1 MDRAQRGAEVVNL
14 RQLMREEYWLPGHA
28 ACPGCPASLG
38 LRMLGKAL
46 EGRFVLVVPAGCTT
60 VIQGVYPKTPS
71 RVPLLNIAFAASAAA
86 ASGLKAALEL
96 RGVDVPVVVWAGD
109 GGTVDIGLQALSG
122 AAERNEE
129 LLYICYDNE
138 AYQNTGIQ
146 RSGATPPG
154 AWTTTTPLGKRERR
168 KDAPLIVAAHKVPYV
183 ATASVAYP
191 LDFVEKVRKAIS
203 RRGFKYVHLHAPC
216 PTGWRFP
223 PSEMIRVGRM
233 AVESGAWILYE
244 IEDGVLRLTGRS
256 AALLDPAKR
265 RPVEEYL
272 KLQGRFSH
280 LLQPE
285 NKWLLD
291 LLKEDIEGSW
301 ERVKLVLER
310 GRAF

>member
-1 MDRAQRGAEVVNL
+1 MVTVK
-14 RQLMREEYWLPGHA
+14 QLLREEYWLPGHA

-60 VIQGVYPKTPS
+60 VIQGMYPKTPS

-86 ASGLKAALEL
+86 ATGLKAALEL
-96 RGVDVPVVVWAGD
+96 RGIDVPVVVWAGD

-122 AAERNEE
+122 AAERNEDI
-129 LLYICYDNE
+129 LYICYDNE

-168 KDAPLIVAAHKVPYV
+168 KVAPLIVAAHRVPYV
-183 ATASVAYP
+183 ATASIAYP
-191 LDFVEKVRKAIS
+191 LDFVEKVRKAVS
-203 RRGFKYVHLHAPC
+203 KRGFKYIHLHAPC

-223 PSEMIRVGRM
+223 PSETVEIGRL
-233 AVESGAWILYE
+233 AVETGAWVLYE

-256 AALLDPAKR
+256 ASLLDPAR
-265 RPVEEYL
+265 RKPLEEYL
-272 KLQGRFSH
+272 RRQGRFAH
-280 LLQPE
+280 LFRPE
-285 NKWLLD
+285 NEQLLE
-291 LLKEDIEGSW
+291 LLKMDVQENW
-301 ERVKLVLER
+301 ESIRSALER
-310 GRAF
+310 GGRIF